1 MNVLIIEDEI
11 KAAGSL
17 AALIM
22 KIRPEAKVVAQLQ
35 SVTSSIK
42 YLTEN
47 EQPDLIFMDIQL
59 SDGLSFN
66 IFKSVKISCP
76 VVFCTAF
83 DDYTL
88 DAFKANGVDYV
99 LKPFSKD
106 DIISAFKKVDELKN
120 FFQQNANS
128 VPQLNDLL
136 TKINTP
142 AGKKNF
148 LVFRQNKYINIPTD
162 SIAFFYIKHETTVI
176 KTFDQQEY
184 MLNQS
189 LDQIHAMLSPDQFF
203 RLNRQY
209 LVNFA
214 AIKDVEHY
222 FARKLLVNLLV
233 PAPDKLLVNKE
244 KVQIFLSWLENR

>member
-106 DIISAFKKVDELKN
+106 D
-120 FFQQNANS
+120 
-128 VPQLNDLL
+128 
-136 TKINTP
+136 
-142 AGKKNF
+142 
-148 LVFRQNKYINIPTD
+148 
-162 SIAFFYIKHETTVI
+162 
-176 KTFDQQEY
+176 
-184 MLNQS
+184 
-189 LDQIHAMLSPDQFF
+189 
-203 RLNRQY
+203 
-209 LVNFA
+209 
-214 AIKDVEHY
+214 
-222 FARKLLVNLLV
+222 
-233 PAPDKLLVNKE
+233 
-244 KVQIFLSWLENR
+244 

>member
-1 MNVLIIEDEI
+1 MNILIIEDEI
-11 KAAGSL
+11 KAAASL
-17 AALIM
+17 ATMIT
-22 KIRPEAKVVAQLQ
+22 KIRPEAKIVSQLQ
-35 SVTSSIK
+35 SVSSSIK
-42 YLTEN
+42 YLSEN

-59 SDGLSFN
+59 SDGLCFN

-83 DDYTL
+83 EDYTL

-106 DIISAFKKVDELKN
+106 DIVNALKKVDELKN
-120 FFQQNANS
+120 FFQQHTL
-128 VPQLNDLL
+128 PQLNDLL
-136 TKINTP
+136 AKVSPP

-148 LVFRQNKYINIPTD
+148 LVFKNNKYINISTD
-162 SIAFFYIKHETTVI
+162 AIAFFYIKHEATII
-176 KTFDQQEY
+176 KTFDQEEY
-184 MLNQS
+184 SINQS
-189 LDQIHAMLSPDQFF
+189 LDQIYAMLSQDQFF

-209 LVNFA
+209 LVNFK

-222 FARKLLVNLLV
+222 FARKLLVNLII
-233 PAPDKLLVNKE
+233 PAPEKLLINKE

>member
-35 SVTSSIK
+35 SVSSSIR

-59 SDGLSFN
+59 SDGLCFN

-106 DIISAFKKVDELKN
+106 DIVAAFKKVDELKN
-120 FFQQNANS
+120 FFQQHTNDI
-128 VPQLNDLL
+128 PQLSDLL
-136 TKINTP
+136 TKINAP

-148 LVFRQNKYINIPTD
+148 LVFRQNKYVNIPTE

-176 KTFDQQEY
+176 KSFDQQEY
-184 MLNQS
+184 MINQS
-189 LDQIHAMLSPDQFF
+189 LDQIHAMLLPEQFF

-209 LVNFA
+209 LVNFN

-222 FARKLLVNLLV
+222 FARKLLVNLVV

>member
-1 MNVLIIEDEI
+1 MNILIIEDEI

-17 AALIM
+17 AALIS
-22 KIRPEAKVVAQLQ
+22 KIRPEAKVVGQLQ

-42 YLTEN
+42 YLSEN

-59 SDGLSFN
+59 SDGLCFN
-66 IFKSVKISCP
+66 IFKSVKVACP

-106 DIISAFKKVDELKN
+106 DIVAAFKKVDELKN
-120 FFQQNANS
+120 FFQQNTL
-128 VPQLNDLL
+128 PQLGDLL
-136 TKINTP
+136 TKIAPP

-148 LVFRQNKYINIPTD
+148 LVFRQNKYVNIPTD
-162 SIAFFYIKHETTVI
+162 TIAFFYIKHETSVI
-176 KTFDQQEY
+176 RCFDHQEY

-189 LDQIHAMLSPDQFF
+189 LDQIHSMLSPEQFF

-209 LVNFA
+209 LVNFS
-214 AIKDVEHY
+214 AIKEVEHY
-222 FARKLLVNLLV
+222 FARKLLVNLVV
-233 PAPDKLLVNKE
+233 PTPDKLLVNKE